1 MNGASKVDHYRPI
14 ALCNVILKVITK
26 IIAGRLQPLL
36 EDIIHP
42 SQSAFVP
49 HKVIGD
55 NIIINHEI

>member
-49 HKVIGD
+49 PQGD
-55 NIIINHEI
+55 RG